1 MFLTKWIF
9 WTTKEL
15 IKNGFMKDES
25 SYKPFEI
32 YKCKKCLTYTCDNM
46 ESGIVQVSS
55 KGQMVI
61 PAKIRKMM
69 RLRIGDKL
77 FAFGDRNTMVLKKI
91 SKPALE
97 REFEEI
103 VAPVR
108 KKIKKLGV
116 TRKALKKTIREVRG

>member
-1 MFLTKWIF
+1 
-9 WTTKEL
+9 
-15 IKNGFMKDES
+15 
-25 SYKPFEI
+25 
-32 YKCKKCLTYTCDNM
+32 M
-46 ESGIVQVSS
+46 ESGIVRVSS